1 MVKII
6 GYWSWSSS
14 SSWSPW
20 TSEIGKVVGLGIG
33 YDLVIGQVR
42 PGQGM
47 EPMDRLDT

>member
-6 GYWSWSSS
+6 GYSYWSSF
-14 SSWSPW
+14 SSWPPW
-20 TSEIGKVVGLGIG
+20 TSEFGKVVGLGIG
-33 YDLVIGQVR
+33 SDLIVGQVR